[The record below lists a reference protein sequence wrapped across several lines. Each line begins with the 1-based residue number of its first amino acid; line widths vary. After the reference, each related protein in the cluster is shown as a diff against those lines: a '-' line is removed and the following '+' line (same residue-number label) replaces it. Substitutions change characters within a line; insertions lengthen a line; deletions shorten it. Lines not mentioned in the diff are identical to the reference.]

1 MKRSNIIILS
11 VLAAVVLT
19 VCGICIKQYY
29 HYAVANFVSHDGEAH
44 AYHVHPEMA
53 ADSLMAEM
61 LEDYDMLSELAWC
74 LHCRYLKYKQPKP
87 GYYRFAAKIGN
98 SELIRRLMLG
108 EETPVRLSFTHA
120 IRTREQL
127 AGHLGK
133 RLLVD
138 SIEIIQRLDNKEY
151 MAHFGLT
158 PETAVCMFI
167 PNTYEVY
174 WNISAEKLLE
184 RLEKE
189 ANKWWENQSNQLEK
203 IGLSRHE
210 VVVLASIVEEE
221 TNKNEEKPTIAG
233 VYINRLK
240 KDMLLQADPTVK
252 YAVGD
257 FTIKRVMYK
266 HLQTESPYNT
276 YLNKGLPPTA
286 ICLPELSSLKAVLNY
301 QKHNYM
307 FFCAKEDFS
316 GYHNFA
322 TTPNEHYRNAERY
335 KNALNKLGIK

>member
-1 MKRSNIIILS
+1 MKKQTIIILS
-11 VLAAVVLT
+11 IVALILISGIICGFSLLNKKVRNNESVSLYIYPSENYEKVLEKLEKNGVIEKNERAFSIFSKVKKLENN
-19 VCGICIKQYY
+19 IKSG
-29 HYAVANFVSHDGEAH
+29 HYVIEPKTSQVDLVRTLANGLQTPVKLVINKVRLKQDFAKKI
-44 AYHVHPEMA
+44 ANQ
-53 ADSLMAEM
+53 L
-61 LEDYDMLSELAWC
+61 MLSENDILLAIDN
-74 LHCRYLKYKQPKP
+74 RE
-87 GYYRFAAKIGN
+87 N
-98 SELIRRLMLG
+98 SQNL
-108 EETPVRLSFTHA
+108 F
-120 IRTREQL
+120 
-127 AGHLGK
+127 
-133 RLLVD
+133 
-138 SIEIIQRLDNKEY
+138 DNI
-151 MAHFGLT
+151 
-158 PETAVCMFI
+158 VC
-167 PNTYEVY
+167 NTYEVY

-286 ICLPELSSLKAVLNY
+286 ICLPEISSLKAVLNY

-322 TTPNEHYRNAERY
+322 TTPNEHYRNAEKY

>member
-1 MKRSNIIILS
+1 MKKQTIIILS
-11 VLAAVVLT
+11 IVAVILIIGIICGFSLLNKKVRNNESVSLYIYPSENYENVLEKLEKNGVIEKNERAFSIFSKVKKLENS
-19 VCGICIKQYY
+19 IKSG
-29 HYAVANFVSHDGEAH
+29 HYIIEPNSTQKDLVRMLANGLQTPVKLVINKVRLKQDFAKKI
-44 AYHVHPEMA
+44 ANQ
-53 ADSLMAEM
+53 L
-61 LEDYDMLSELAWC
+61 MLSENDILLAIDN
-74 LHCRYLKYKQPKP
+74 RE
-87 GYYRFAAKIGN
+87 N
-98 SELIRRLMLG
+98 SQNL
-108 EETPVRLSFTHA
+108 F
-120 IRTREQL
+120 
-127 AGHLGK
+127 
-133 RLLVD
+133 
-138 SIEIIQRLDNKEY
+138 DNI
-151 MAHFGLT
+151 
-158 PETAVCMFI
+158 VC
-167 PNTYEVY
+167 NTYEVY

-286 ICLPELSSLKAVLNY
+286 ICLPNVSSLKAVLNY

-322 TTPNEHYRNAERY
+322 TTPNEHYRNAEKY

>member
-1 MKRSNIIILS
+1 MNKKLTIIL
-11 VLAAVVLT
+11 AIIAVVLI
-19 VCGICIKQYY
+19 CGIGFGFSLLNKKTFNKESVNLYIYPSENYEKVLEKLEKSSVLGEKRTAFEIFSKVKKLENNIKSG
-29 HYAVANFVSHDGEAH
+29 HYVIEPNTSQVDLVRKLANGLQTPVKLVINKVRLKQDFAKKI
-44 AYHVHPEMA
+44 ANQ
-53 ADSLMAEM
+53 L
-61 LEDYDMLSELAWC
+61 MLSENDILLAIDN
-74 LHCRYLKYKQPKP
+74 RE
-87 GYYRFAAKIGN
+87 N
-98 SELIRRLMLG
+98 SQNL
-108 EETPVRLSFTHA
+108 F
-120 IRTREQL
+120 
-127 AGHLGK
+127 
-133 RLLVD
+133 
-138 SIEIIQRLDNKEY
+138 DNI
-151 MAHFGLT
+151 
-158 PETAVCMFI
+158 VC
-167 PNTYEVY
+167 NTYEVY

-276 YLNKGLPPTA
+276 YINKGLPPTA
-286 ICLPELSSLKAVLNY
+286 ICLPEISSLKAVLNY
-301 QKHNYM
+301 QKHDYI

-322 TTPNEHYRNAERY
+322 TTPNEHYRNAEKY

>member
-1 MKRSNIIILS
+1 MKKQTIIILS
-11 VLAAVVLT
+11 IVALILIIGI
-19 VCGICIKQYY
+19 VCGFSLLNKKVRNNESVSLYIYPSENYEKVLEKLEKNGVIEKNERAFSIFSKVKKLENNIKSG
-29 HYAVANFVSHDGEAH
+29 HYVIEPKTSQVDLVRTLANGLQTPVKLVINKVRLKQDFAKKI
-44 AYHVHPEMA
+44 ANQ
-53 ADSLMAEM
+53 L
-61 LEDYDMLSELAWC
+61 MLSENDILLAIDN
-74 LHCRYLKYKQPKP
+74 RE
-87 GYYRFAAKIGN
+87 N
-98 SELIRRLMLG
+98 SQNL
-108 EETPVRLSFTHA
+108 F
-120 IRTREQL
+120 
-127 AGHLGK
+127 
-133 RLLVD
+133 
-138 SIEIIQRLDNKEY
+138 DNI
-151 MAHFGLT
+151 
-158 PETAVCMFI
+158 VC
-167 PNTYEVY
+167 NTYEVY

-286 ICLPELSSLKAVLNY
+286 ICLPEISSLKAVLNY

>member
-1 MKRSNIIILS
+1 MINKVRL
-11 VLAAVVLT
+11 
-19 VCGICIKQYY
+19 KQDF
-29 HYAVANFVSHDGEAH
+29 AKKIANQ
-44 AYHVHPEMA
+44 
-53 ADSLMAEM
+53 L
-61 LEDYDMLSELAWC
+61 MLSENDILLAIDN
-74 LHCRYLKYKQPKP
+74 RE
-87 GYYRFAAKIGN
+87 N
-98 SELIRRLMLG
+98 SQNL
-108 EETPVRLSFTHA
+108 F
-120 IRTREQL
+120 
-127 AGHLGK
+127 
-133 RLLVD
+133 
-138 SIEIIQRLDNKEY
+138 DNI
-151 MAHFGLT
+151 
-158 PETAVCMFI
+158 VC
-167 PNTYEVY
+167 NTYEVY

-286 ICLPELSSLKAVLNY
+286 ICIPVISSLK
-301 QKHNYM
+301 
-307 FFCAKEDFS
+307 S
-316 GYHNFA
+316 G
-322 TTPNEHYRNAERY
+322 
-335 KNALNKLGIK
+335 

>member
-1 MKRSNIIILS
+1 MKKQTIIILS
-11 VLAAVVLT
+11 IIAVILISGI
-19 VCGICIKQYY
+19 VCGFSLLNKKVKNNESVSLYIYPSENYEKVLEKLEKNGVIEKNERAFSIFSKVKKLENNIKSG
-29 HYAVANFVSHDGEAH
+29 HYVIEPKTSQVDLVRTLANGLQTPVKLVINKVRLKQDFAKKI
-44 AYHVHPEMA
+44 ANQ
-53 ADSLMAEM
+53 L
-61 LEDYDMLSELAWC
+61 MLSENDILLAIDN
-74 LHCRYLKYKQPKP
+74 RE
-87 GYYRFAAKIGN
+87 N
-98 SELIRRLMLG
+98 SQNL
-108 EETPVRLSFTHA
+108 F
-120 IRTREQL
+120 
-127 AGHLGK
+127 
-133 RLLVD
+133 
-138 SIEIIQRLDNKEY
+138 DNI
-151 MAHFGLT
+151 
-158 PETAVCMFI
+158 VC
-167 PNTYEVY
+167 NTYEVY

-276 YLNKGLPPTA
+276 YINKGLPPTA
-286 ICLPELSSLKAVLNY
+286 ICLPNVSSLKAVLNY

-322 TTPNEHYRNAERY
+322 TTPNEHYRNAEKY

>member
-1 MKRSNIIILS
+1 MKKQTIIILS
-11 VLAAVVLT
+11 IIALILIIGIICGFSLLNKKVRNNESVSLYIYPSENYEKVLEKLEKNGVLEKEET
-19 VCGICIKQYY
+19 AFSIFSKVKNLENNVKSGHYVIEPNTSQVDLVRTLANGLQTPVKLVINKARLKQDF
-29 HYAVANFVSHDGEAH
+29 AKKIANQ
-44 AYHVHPEMA
+44 
-53 ADSLMAEM
+53 L
-61 LEDYDMLSELAWC
+61 MLSENDILLAIDN
-74 LHCRYLKYKQPKP
+74 RE
-87 GYYRFAAKIGN
+87 N
-98 SELIRRLMLG
+98 SQNL
-108 EETPVRLSFTHA
+108 F
-120 IRTREQL
+120 
-127 AGHLGK
+127 
-133 RLLVD
+133 
-138 SIEIIQRLDNKEY
+138 DNI
-151 MAHFGLT
+151 
-158 PETAVCMFI
+158 VC
-167 PNTYEVY
+167 NTYEVY

-286 ICLPELSSLKAVLNY
+286 ICLPEISSLKSVLNY
-301 QKHNYM
+301 QKHNYL

-322 TTPNEHYRNAERY
+322 VTPNEHYRNAERY

>member
-1 MKRSNIIILS
+1 MKKQTIIILS
-11 VLAAVVLT
+11 IVALILIIGI
-19 VCGICIKQYY
+19 VCGFSLLNKKVRNNESVSLYIYPSENYEKVLEKLKKNGVIEKNERAFSIFAKVKNLENNIKSG
-29 HYAVANFVSHDGEAH
+29 HYIIEPNSTQKDLVRMLANGLQTPVKLVINKVRLKEDFAKKVAKQ
-44 AYHVHPEMA
+44 
-53 ADSLMAEM
+53 L
-61 LEDYDMLSELAWC
+61 MLSENDILLA
-74 LHCRYLKYKQPKP
+74 
-87 GYYRFAAKIGN
+87 IDN
-98 SELIRRLMLG
+98 TS
-108 EETPVRLSFTHA
+108 
-120 IRTREQL
+120 
-127 AGHLGK
+127 
-133 RLLVD
+133 D
-138 SIEIIQRLDNKEY
+138 SKNFFDRV
-151 MAHFGLT
+151 
-158 PETAVCMFI
+158 VC
-167 PNTYEVY
+167 NTYEVY

-286 ICLPELSSLKAVLNY
+286 ICLPEVSSLKAVLNY
-301 QKHNYM
+301 QKHNYL

-322 TTPNEHYRNAERY
+322 VTPNEHYRNAERY

>member
-1 MKRSNIIILS
+1 MNKKLTIIL
-11 VLAAVVLT
+11 AIIAVVLI
-19 VCGICIKQYY
+19 CGIGFGFSLLNKKTFNKESVNLYIYPGENYEKVLEKLEKSSVLEEKRTAFEIFSKVKNLKNNIKSG
-29 HYAVANFVSHDGEAH
+29 HYVIEPNTSQKNLVRMLANG
-44 AYHVHPEMA
+44 
-53 ADSLMAEM
+53 L
-61 LEDYDMLSELAWC
+61 
-74 LHCRYLKYKQPKP
+74 Q
-87 GYYRFAAKIGN
+87 
-98 SELIRRLMLG
+98 
-108 EETPVRLSFTHA
+108 TPIKLVINKVRLKEDFA
-120 IRTREQL
+120 KKVAEQL
-127 AGHLGK
+127 MITENDI
-133 RLLVD
+133 LLA
-138 SIEIIQRLDNKEY
+138 INNEEN
-151 MAHFGLT
+151 
-158 PETAVCMFI
+158 PENFFDKVVC
-167 PNTYEVY
+167 NTYEVY
-174 WNISAEKLLE
+174 WNISAESLLE

-189 ANKWWENQSNQLEK
+189 ADKWWESQENQMKK
-203 IGLSRHE
+203 IGLSRHQI
-210 VVVLASIVEEE
+210 VVLASIVEEE

-276 YLNKGLPPTA
+276 YINKGLPPTA
-286 ICLPELSSLKAVLNY
+286 ICLPEISSLKAVLNY

-322 TTPNEHYRNAERY
+322 VTPNEHYRNAEKY

>member
-1 MKRSNIIILS
+1 MKKQTIIILS
-11 VLAAVVLT
+11 IIALILIIGIICGFSLLNKKVRNNESVSLYIYPSENYEKVLEKLIEKGVIEKQEKAFSIFSKVKKLENN
-19 VCGICIKQYY
+19 IKSG
-29 HYAVANFVSHDGEAH
+29 HYVIEPKTSQVDLVRTLANGLQTPVKLVINKVRLKQDFAKKI
-44 AYHVHPEMA
+44 ANQ
-53 ADSLMAEM
+53 L
-61 LEDYDMLSELAWC
+61 MLSENDILLAIDN
-74 LHCRYLKYKQPKP
+74 RE
-87 GYYRFAAKIGN
+87 N
-98 SELIRRLMLG
+98 SQNL
-108 EETPVRLSFTHA
+108 F
-120 IRTREQL
+120 
-127 AGHLGK
+127 
-133 RLLVD
+133 
-138 SIEIIQRLDNKEY
+138 DNI
-151 MAHFGLT
+151 
-158 PETAVCMFI
+158 VC
-167 PNTYEVY
+167 NTYEVY

>member
-1 MKRSNIIILS
+1 MKKQTIIILS
-11 VLAAVVLT
+11 IVALILIIGIICGFSLLNKKVRNNESVSLYIYPSENYEKVLEKLEKNGVIEKNERAFSIFSKVKKLENN
-19 VCGICIKQYY
+19 IKSG
-29 HYAVANFVSHDGEAH
+29 HYVIEPKTSQVDLVRTLANGLQTPVKLVINKVRLKQDFAKKI
-44 AYHVHPEMA
+44 ANQ
-53 ADSLMAEM
+53 L
-61 LEDYDMLSELAWC
+61 MLSENDILLAIDN
-74 LHCRYLKYKQPKP
+74 RE
-87 GYYRFAAKIGN
+87 N
-98 SELIRRLMLG
+98 SQNL
-108 EETPVRLSFTHA
+108 F
-120 IRTREQL
+120 
-127 AGHLGK
+127 
-133 RLLVD
+133 
-138 SIEIIQRLDNKEY
+138 DNI
-151 MAHFGLT
+151 
-158 PETAVCMFI
+158 VC
-167 PNTYEVY
+167 NTYEVY

-189 ANKWWENQSNQLEK
+189 ADKWWENQSNQLEK

-286 ICLPELSSLKAVLNY
+286 ICLPEISSLKAVLNY

>member
-1 MKRSNIIILS
+1 MKKQTIIILS
-11 VLAAVVLT
+11 IVALILIIGIICGFSLLNKKVRNNESVSLYIYPSENYENVLEKLEKNGVIEKNETAFSIFSKVKNLENN
-19 VCGICIKQYY
+19 IKSG
-29 HYAVANFVSHDGEAH
+29 HYVIEPKTSQVDLVRTLANGLQTPVKLVINKVRLKQDFAKKI
-44 AYHVHPEMA
+44 ANQ
-53 ADSLMAEM
+53 L
-61 LEDYDMLSELAWC
+61 MLSENDILLA
-74 LHCRYLKYKQPKP
+74 
-87 GYYRFAAKIGN
+87 IDN
-98 SELIRRLMLG
+98 TS
-108 EETPVRLSFTHA
+108 
-120 IRTREQL
+120 
-127 AGHLGK
+127 
-133 RLLVD
+133 D
-138 SIEIIQRLDNKEY
+138 SKNFFDRV
-151 MAHFGLT
+151 
-158 PETAVCMFI
+158 VC
-167 PNTYEVY
+167 NTYEVY

-203 IGLSRHE
+203 TGLSRHE

-286 ICLPELSSLKAVLNY
+286 ICLPNVSSLKSVLNY

-322 TTPNEHYRNAERY
+322 TTPNEHYRNAEKY

>member
-1 MKRSNIIILS
+1 MKKQTIIILS
-11 VLAAVVLT
+11 IVAVILISGI
-19 VCGICIKQYY
+19 VCGFSLLNKKVRNNESVSLYIYPSENYEKVLEKLEKNGVIEKNERAFSIFSKVKKLENNIKSG
-29 HYAVANFVSHDGEAH
+29 HYVIEPKTSQVDLVRTLANGLQTPVKLVINKVRLKQDFAKKI
-44 AYHVHPEMA
+44 ANQ
-53 ADSLMAEM
+53 L
-61 LEDYDMLSELAWC
+61 MLSENDILLAIDN
-74 LHCRYLKYKQPKP
+74 RE
-87 GYYRFAAKIGN
+87 N
-98 SELIRRLMLG
+98 SQNL
-108 EETPVRLSFTHA
+108 F
-120 IRTREQL
+120 
-127 AGHLGK
+127 
-133 RLLVD
+133 
-138 SIEIIQRLDNKEY
+138 DNI
-151 MAHFGLT
+151 
-158 PETAVCMFI
+158 VC
-167 PNTYEVY
+167 NTYEVY

-189 ANKWWENQSNQLEK
+189 ADKWWENQSNQLEK

-286 ICLPELSSLKAVLNY
+286 ICLPEISSLKAVLNY

>member
-1 MKRSNIIILS
+1 MKKQTIIILS
-11 VLAAVVLT
+11 IVALILISGI
-19 VCGICIKQYY
+19 VCGFSLLNKKVRNNESVSLYIYPSENYENVLEKLEKNGVIEKNERAFSIFSKVKKLENNIKSG
-29 HYAVANFVSHDGEAH
+29 HYVIEPKTSQVDLVRTLANGLQTPVKLVINKVRLKQDFAKKI
-44 AYHVHPEMA
+44 ANQ
-53 ADSLMAEM
+53 L
-61 LEDYDMLSELAWC
+61 MLSENDILLAIDN
-74 LHCRYLKYKQPKP
+74 RE
-87 GYYRFAAKIGN
+87 N
-98 SELIRRLMLG
+98 SQNL
-108 EETPVRLSFTHA
+108 F
-120 IRTREQL
+120 
-127 AGHLGK
+127 
-133 RLLVD
+133 
-138 SIEIIQRLDNKEY
+138 DNI
-151 MAHFGLT
+151 
-158 PETAVCMFI
+158 VC
-167 PNTYEVY
+167 NTYEVY

-286 ICLPELSSLKAVLNY
+286 ICLPNVSSLKAVLNY

-322 TTPNEHYRNAERY
+322 TTPNEHYRNAEKY

>member
-1 MKRSNIIILS
+1 MKKQTIIILS
-11 VLAAVVLT
+11 IVAVILIIGIICGFSLLNKKVRNNESVSLYIYPSENYENVLEKLEKNGVIEKNERAFSIFSKVKKLENN
-19 VCGICIKQYY
+19 IKSG
-29 HYAVANFVSHDGEAH
+29 HYVIEPKTSQVDLVRTLANGLQTPVKLVINKVRLKQDFAKKI
-44 AYHVHPEMA
+44 ANQ
-53 ADSLMAEM
+53 L
-61 LEDYDMLSELAWC
+61 MLSENDILLAIDN
-74 LHCRYLKYKQPKP
+74 RE
-87 GYYRFAAKIGN
+87 N
-98 SELIRRLMLG
+98 SQNL
-108 EETPVRLSFTHA
+108 F
-120 IRTREQL
+120 
-127 AGHLGK
+127 
-133 RLLVD
+133 
-138 SIEIIQRLDNKEY
+138 DNI
-151 MAHFGLT
+151 
-158 PETAVCMFI
+158 VC
-167 PNTYEVY
+167 NTYEVY

-276 YLNKGLPPTA
+276 YINKGLPPTA
-286 ICLPELSSLKAVLNY
+286 ICLPNVSSLKAVLNY

-322 TTPNEHYRNAERY
+322 TTPNEHYRNAEKY

>member
-1 MKRSNIIILS
+1 MKKQTIIILS
-11 VLAAVVLT
+11 IVALILISGI
-19 VCGICIKQYY
+19 VCGFSLLNKKVRNNESVSLYIYPSENYEKVLEKLEKNGVIEKNERAFSIFSKVKKLENNIKSG
-29 HYAVANFVSHDGEAH
+29 HYVIEPKTSQIDLVRTLANGLQTPVKLVINKVRLKQDFAKKI
-44 AYHVHPEMA
+44 ANQ
-53 ADSLMAEM
+53 L
-61 LEDYDMLSELAWC
+61 MLSENDILLAIDN
-74 LHCRYLKYKQPKP
+74 RE
-87 GYYRFAAKIGN
+87 N
-98 SELIRRLMLG
+98 SQNL
-108 EETPVRLSFTHA
+108 F
-120 IRTREQL
+120 
-127 AGHLGK
+127 
-133 RLLVD
+133 
-138 SIEIIQRLDNKEY
+138 DNI
-151 MAHFGLT
+151 
-158 PETAVCMFI
+158 VC
-167 PNTYEVY
+167 NTYEVY

>member
-1 MKRSNIIILS
+1 MNKKLTIIL
-11 VLAAVVLT
+11 AIIAVVLI
-19 VCGICIKQYY
+19 CGIG
-29 HYAVANFVSHDGEAH
+29 FGF
-44 AYHVHPEMA
+44 
-53 ADSLMAEM
+53 SLLNKKTFNKESVNLYIYPSENYEKV
-61 LEDYDMLSELAWC
+61 LEKLEKS
-74 LHCRYLKYKQPKP
+74 
-87 GYYRFAAKIGN
+87 
-98 SELIRRLMLG
+98 SVLG
-108 EETPVRLSFTHA
+108 EKRTAFEIFSKVKNLKNNVKSGHYLIEPNTKQKDLVRMLANGLQTPIKLVINKVRLKEDFA
-120 IRTREQL
+120 KKVAEQL
-127 AGHLGK
+127 MITENDI
-133 RLLVD
+133 LLA
-138 SIEIIQRLDNKEY
+138 INNEEN
-151 MAHFGLT
+151 
-158 PETAVCMFI
+158 PENFFDRVVC
-167 PNTYEVY
+167 NTYEVY
-174 WNISAEKLLE
+174 WNISAESLLE

-189 ANKWWENQSNQLEK
+189 ADKWWKSQEIQMKK
-203 IGLSRHE
+203 IGLSRHQI
-210 VVVLASIVEEE
+210 VVLASIVEEE

-286 ICLPELSSLKAVLNY
+286 ICLPEVSSLKAVLNY
-301 QKHNYM
+301 QKHNYL

-322 TTPNEHYRNAERY
+322 VTPNEHYRNAEKY

>member
-1 MKRSNIIILS
+1 MKKQTIIILS
-11 VLAAVVLT
+11 IVALILIIGIICGFSLLNKKVRNNESVSLYIYPSESYEKVLEKLEKNGVIEKNERAFSIFSKVKKLENN
-19 VCGICIKQYY
+19 IKSG
-29 HYAVANFVSHDGEAH
+29 HYVIEPKTSQVDLVRTLANGLQTPVKLVINKVRLKQDFAKKI
-44 AYHVHPEMA
+44 ANQ
-53 ADSLMAEM
+53 L
-61 LEDYDMLSELAWC
+61 MLSENDILLAIDN
-74 LHCRYLKYKQPKP
+74 RE
-87 GYYRFAAKIGN
+87 N
-98 SELIRRLMLG
+98 SQNL
-108 EETPVRLSFTHA
+108 F
-120 IRTREQL
+120 
-127 AGHLGK
+127 
-133 RLLVD
+133 
-138 SIEIIQRLDNKEY
+138 DNI
-151 MAHFGLT
+151 
-158 PETAVCMFI
+158 VC
-167 PNTYEVY
+167 NTYEVY

-276 YLNKGLPPTA
+276 YINKGLPPTA
-286 ICLPELSSLKAVLNY
+286 ICLPNVSSLKAVLNY

-322 TTPNEHYRNAERY
+322 TTPNEHYRNAEKY

>member
-1 MKRSNIIILS
+1 MKKQTIIILS
-11 VLAAVVLT
+11 IVALILISGI
-19 VCGICIKQYY
+19 VCGFSLLNKKVRNNESVSLYIYPSENYEKVLEKLEKNGVIEKNERAFSIFSKVKKLENNIKSG
-29 HYAVANFVSHDGEAH
+29 HYVIEPKTSQVDLVRTLANGLQTPVKLVINKVRLKQDFAKKI
-44 AYHVHPEMA
+44 ANQ
-53 ADSLMAEM
+53 L
-61 LEDYDMLSELAWC
+61 MLSENDILLAIDN
-74 LHCRYLKYKQPKP
+74 RE
-87 GYYRFAAKIGN
+87 N
-98 SELIRRLMLG
+98 SQNL
-108 EETPVRLSFTHA
+108 F
-120 IRTREQL
+120 
-127 AGHLGK
+127 
-133 RLLVD
+133 
-138 SIEIIQRLDNKEY
+138 DNI
-151 MAHFGLT
+151 
-158 PETAVCMFI
+158 VC
-167 PNTYEVY
+167 NTYEVY

-210 VVVLASIVEEE
+210 VVVLASIIEEE

-276 YLNKGLPPTA
+276 YINKGLPPTA
-286 ICLPELSSLKAVLNY
+286 ICLPNVSSLKAVLNY

-322 TTPNEHYRNAERY
+322 TTPNEHYRNAEKY

>member
-1 MKRSNIIILS
+1 MKKQTIIILS
-11 VLAAVVLT
+11 IVAVILIIGIICGFSLLNKKVRNNESVSLYIYPSENYENVLEKLEKNGVIEKNERAFSIFSKVKKLENN
-19 VCGICIKQYY
+19 IKSG
-29 HYAVANFVSHDGEAH
+29 HYVIEPKTSQVDLVRTLANGLQTPVKLVINKVRLKQDFAKKI
-44 AYHVHPEMA
+44 ANQ
-53 ADSLMAEM
+53 L
-61 LEDYDMLSELAWC
+61 MLSENDILLAIDN
-74 LHCRYLKYKQPKP
+74 RE
-87 GYYRFAAKIGN
+87 N
-98 SELIRRLMLG
+98 SQNL
-108 EETPVRLSFTHA
+108 F
-120 IRTREQL
+120 
-127 AGHLGK
+127 
-133 RLLVD
+133 
-138 SIEIIQRLDNKEY
+138 DNI
-151 MAHFGLT
+151 
-158 PETAVCMFI
+158 VC
-167 PNTYEVY
+167 NTYEVY

-233 VYINRLK
+233 VYINRLE

-276 YLNKGLPPTA
+276 YLNKGIPPTA
-286 ICLPELSSLKAVLNY
+286 ICLPNVSSLKAVLNY

-322 TTPNEHYRNAERY
+322 TTPNEHYRNAEKY

>member
-1 MKRSNIIILS
+1 MNKKLTIIL
-11 VLAAVVLT
+11 AIIAVVLI
-19 VCGICIKQYY
+19 CGIG
-29 HYAVANFVSHDGEAH
+29 FGF
-44 AYHVHPEMA
+44 
-53 ADSLMAEM
+53 SLLNKKTFNKESVNLYIYPSENYEKV
-61 LEDYDMLSELAWC
+61 LEKLEKS
-74 LHCRYLKYKQPKP
+74 
-87 GYYRFAAKIGN
+87 
-98 SELIRRLMLG
+98 SVLG
-108 EETPVRLSFTHA
+108 EKRTAFEIFSKVKNLKNNVKSGHYLIEPNTKQKDLVRMLANGLQTPIKLVINKVRLKEDFA
-120 IRTREQL
+120 KKVAEQL
-127 AGHLGK
+127 MITENDI
-133 RLLVD
+133 LLA
-138 SIEIIQRLDNKEY
+138 INNEEN
-151 MAHFGLT
+151 
-158 PETAVCMFI
+158 PENFFDRVVC
-167 PNTYEVY
+167 NTYEVY

-276 YLNKGLPPTA
+276 YINKGLPPTA
-286 ICLPELSSLKAVLNY
+286 ICLPEISSLKAVLNY
-301 QKHNYM
+301 QKHDYI

-322 TTPNEHYRNAERY
+322 TTPNEHYRNAEKY

>member
-1 MKRSNIIILS
+1 MKKQTIIILS
-11 VLAAVVLT
+11 IVALILISGI
-19 VCGICIKQYY
+19 VCGFSLLNKKVRNNESVSLYIYPSENYEKVLEKLKKNGVIEKNERAFSIFSKVKKLENNIKSG
-29 HYAVANFVSHDGEAH
+29 HYVIEPKTSQVNLVRTLANGLQTPVKLVINKVRLKQDFAKKI
-44 AYHVHPEMA
+44 ANQ
-53 ADSLMAEM
+53 L
-61 LEDYDMLSELAWC
+61 MLSENDILLAIDN
-74 LHCRYLKYKQPKP
+74 RE
-87 GYYRFAAKIGN
+87 N
-98 SELIRRLMLG
+98 SQNL
-108 EETPVRLSFTHA
+108 F
-120 IRTREQL
+120 
-127 AGHLGK
+127 
-133 RLLVD
+133 
-138 SIEIIQRLDNKEY
+138 DNI
-151 MAHFGLT
+151 
-158 PETAVCMFI
+158 VC
-167 PNTYEVY
+167 NTYEVY

-189 ANKWWENQSNQLEK
+189 ADKWWENQSNQLEK

>member
-1 MKRSNIIILS
+1 MKKQTIIILS
-11 VLAAVVLT
+11 IVALILISGI
-19 VCGICIKQYY
+19 VCGFSLLNKKVRNNESVSLYIYPSENYEKVLEKLEKNGVIEKNERAFSIFSKVKKLENNIKSG
-29 HYAVANFVSHDGEAH
+29 HYVIEPKTSQVDLVRTLANGLQTPVKLVINKVRLKQDFAKKI
-44 AYHVHPEMA
+44 ANQ
-53 ADSLMAEM
+53 L
-61 LEDYDMLSELAWC
+61 MLSENDILLAIDN
-74 LHCRYLKYKQPKP
+74 RE
-87 GYYRFAAKIGN
+87 N
-98 SELIRRLMLG
+98 SQNL
-108 EETPVRLSFTHA
+108 F
-120 IRTREQL
+120 
-127 AGHLGK
+127 
-133 RLLVD
+133 
-138 SIEIIQRLDNKEY
+138 DNI
-151 MAHFGLT
+151 
-158 PETAVCMFI
+158 VC
-167 PNTYEVY
+167 NTYEVY

-286 ICLPELSSLKAVLNY
+286 ICLPNVSSLKAVLNY

>member
-1 MKRSNIIILS
+1 MKKQTIIILS
-11 VLAAVVLT
+11 IVAVILIIGIICGFSLLNKKVRNNESVSLYIYPSENYEKVLEKLEKNGVIEKNERAFSIFSKVKKLENN
-19 VCGICIKQYY
+19 IKSG
-29 HYAVANFVSHDGEAH
+29 HYVIEPKTRQVDLVRTLANGLQTPVKLVINKVRLKQDFAKKI
-44 AYHVHPEMA
+44 ANQ
-53 ADSLMAEM
+53 L
-61 LEDYDMLSELAWC
+61 MLSENDILLAIDN
-74 LHCRYLKYKQPKP
+74 RE
-87 GYYRFAAKIGN
+87 N
-98 SELIRRLMLG
+98 SQNL
-108 EETPVRLSFTHA
+108 F
-120 IRTREQL
+120 
-127 AGHLGK
+127 
-133 RLLVD
+133 
-138 SIEIIQRLDNKEY
+138 DNI
-151 MAHFGLT
+151 
-158 PETAVCMFI
+158 VC
-167 PNTYEVY
+167 NTYEVY

-189 ANKWWENQSNQLEK
+189 ADKWWENQSNQLEK

-286 ICLPELSSLKAVLNY
+286 ICLPNVSSLKAVLNY

>member
-1 MKRSNIIILS
+1 MKKQTIIILS
-11 VLAAVVLT
+11 IVAVILISGIICGFSLLNKKVRNNESVNLYIYPSENYEKVLEKLEKNGVIEKNERAFSIFSKVKKLENN
-19 VCGICIKQYY
+19 IKSG
-29 HYAVANFVSHDGEAH
+29 HYVIEPKTSQVDLVRTLANGLQTPVKLVINKVRLKQDFAKKI
-44 AYHVHPEMA
+44 ANQ
-53 ADSLMAEM
+53 L
-61 LEDYDMLSELAWC
+61 MLSENDILLAIDN
-74 LHCRYLKYKQPKP
+74 RE
-87 GYYRFAAKIGN
+87 N
-98 SELIRRLMLG
+98 SQNL
-108 EETPVRLSFTHA
+108 F
-120 IRTREQL
+120 
-127 AGHLGK
+127 
-133 RLLVD
+133 
-138 SIEIIQRLDNKEY
+138 DNI
-151 MAHFGLT
+151 
-158 PETAVCMFI
+158 VC
-167 PNTYEVY
+167 NTYEVY

-276 YLNKGLPPTA
+276 YINKGLPPTA
-286 ICLPELSSLKAVLNY
+286 ICLPNVSSLKSVLNY
-301 QKHNYM
+301 QKHDYM

>member
-1 MKRSNIIILS
+1 MKKQTIIILS
-11 VLAAVVLT
+11 IIALILIIGIICGFSLLNKKVRNNESVSLYIYPSENYEKVLEKLEKNGVLEKEET
-19 VCGICIKQYY
+19 AFSIFSKVKNLENNVKSGHYVIEPNTSQVDLVRTLANGLQTPVKLVINKARLKQDF
-29 HYAVANFVSHDGEAH
+29 AKKIANQ
-44 AYHVHPEMA
+44 
-53 ADSLMAEM
+53 L
-61 LEDYDMLSELAWC
+61 MLSENDILLAIDN
-74 LHCRYLKYKQPKP
+74 RE
-87 GYYRFAAKIGN
+87 N
-98 SELIRRLMLG
+98 SQNL
-108 EETPVRLSFTHA
+108 F
-120 IRTREQL
+120 
-127 AGHLGK
+127 
-133 RLLVD
+133 
-138 SIEIIQRLDNKEY
+138 DNI
-151 MAHFGLT
+151 
-158 PETAVCMFI
+158 VC
-167 PNTYEVY
+167 NTYEVY

-189 ANKWWENQSNQLEK
+189 ADKWWEEQENQLEK
-203 IGLSRHE
+203 IGLSRHQI
-210 VVVLASIVEEE
+210 VVLASIVEEE

-286 ICLPELSSLKAVLNY
+286 ICLPNVSSLKAVLNY

-322 TTPNEHYRNAERY
+322 VTPNEHYRNADKY

>member
-1 MKRSNIIILS
+1 MKKQTIIILS
-11 VLAAVVLT
+11 IVALILISGI
-19 VCGICIKQYY
+19 VCGFSLLNKKVRNNESVNLYIYPSENYENVLEKLEKNGVIEKNERAFSIFSKVKKLENNIKSG
-29 HYAVANFVSHDGEAH
+29 HYVIEPKTSQVDLVRTLANGLQTPVKLVINKVRLKQDFAKKI
-44 AYHVHPEMA
+44 ANQ
-53 ADSLMAEM
+53 L
-61 LEDYDMLSELAWC
+61 MLSENDILLAIDN
-74 LHCRYLKYKQPKP
+74 RE
-87 GYYRFAAKIGN
+87 N
-98 SELIRRLMLG
+98 SQNL
-108 EETPVRLSFTHA
+108 F
-120 IRTREQL
+120 
-127 AGHLGK
+127 
-133 RLLVD
+133 
-138 SIEIIQRLDNKEY
+138 DNI
-151 MAHFGLT
+151 
-158 PETAVCMFI
+158 VC
-167 PNTYEVY
+167 NTYEVY

-286 ICLPELSSLKAVLNY
+286 ICLPNVSSLKAVLNY

-322 TTPNEHYRNAERY
+322 RTPAEHYRNAERY

>member
-1 MKRSNIIILS
+1 MKKQTIIILS
-11 VLAAVVLT
+11 IVAVILIIGIICGFSLLNKKVRNNESVSLYIYPSENYEKVLEKLEKNGVIEKNERAFSIFSKVKKLENN
-19 VCGICIKQYY
+19 IKSG
-29 HYAVANFVSHDGEAH
+29 HYVIEPKTSQVDLVRTLANGLQTPVKLVINKVRLKQDFAKKI
-44 AYHVHPEMA
+44 ANQ
-53 ADSLMAEM
+53 L
-61 LEDYDMLSELAWC
+61 MLSENDILLAIDN
-74 LHCRYLKYKQPKP
+74 RE
-87 GYYRFAAKIGN
+87 N
-98 SELIRRLMLG
+98 SQNL
-108 EETPVRLSFTHA
+108 F
-120 IRTREQL
+120 
-127 AGHLGK
+127 
-133 RLLVD
+133 
-138 SIEIIQRLDNKEY
+138 DNI
-151 MAHFGLT
+151 
-158 PETAVCMFI
+158 VC
-167 PNTYEVY
+167 NTYEVY

-189 ANKWWENQSNQLEK
+189 ADKWWENQNNQLEK

-286 ICLPELSSLKAVLNY
+286 ICLPEISSLKAVLNY

>member
-1 MKRSNIIILS
+1 MKKQTIIILS
-11 VLAAVVLT
+11 IVALILIIGIICGFSLLNKKVRNNESVSLYIYPSENYENVLEKLEKNGVIEKNERAFSIFSKVKNLENNVKSGHYIIEPNSTQKDLVRMLANGLQTPVKLVINKVRL
-19 VCGICIKQYY
+19 KQDF
-29 HYAVANFVSHDGEAH
+29 AKKIANQ
-44 AYHVHPEMA
+44 
-53 ADSLMAEM
+53 L
-61 LEDYDMLSELAWC
+61 MLSENDILLAIDN
-74 LHCRYLKYKQPKP
+74 RE
-87 GYYRFAAKIGN
+87 N
-98 SELIRRLMLG
+98 SQNL
-108 EETPVRLSFTHA
+108 F
-120 IRTREQL
+120 
-127 AGHLGK
+127 
-133 RLLVD
+133 
-138 SIEIIQRLDNKEY
+138 DNI
-151 MAHFGLT
+151 
-158 PETAVCMFI
+158 VC
-167 PNTYEVY
+167 NTYEVY

-257 FTIKRVMYK
+257 FAIKRVMYK

-286 ICLPELSSLKAVLNY
+286 ICLPNVSSLKAVLNY

-322 TTPNEHYRNAERY
+322 TTPNEHYRNAEKY

>member
-1 MKRSNIIILS
+1 MKKQTIIILS
-11 VLAAVVLT
+11 IVALILIIGIICGFSLLNKKVRNNESVSLYIYPSENYEKVLEKLEKNGVIEKNERAFSIFSKVKKLENN
-19 VCGICIKQYY
+19 IKSG
-29 HYAVANFVSHDGEAH
+29 HYVIEPKTSQVDLVRTLANGLQTPVKLVINKVRLKQDFAKKI
-44 AYHVHPEMA
+44 ANQ
-53 ADSLMAEM
+53 L
-61 LEDYDMLSELAWC
+61 MLSENDIL
-74 LHCRYLKYKQPKP
+74 LTIDNRE
-87 GYYRFAAKIGN
+87 N
-98 SELIRRLMLG
+98 SQNL
-108 EETPVRLSFTHA
+108 F
-120 IRTREQL
+120 
-127 AGHLGK
+127 
-133 RLLVD
+133 D
-138 SIEIIQRLDNKEY
+138 NII
-151 MAHFGLT
+151 
-158 PETAVCMFI
+158 C
-167 PNTYEVY
+167 NTYEVY

-286 ICLPELSSLKAVLNY
+286 ICLPNVSSLKAVLNY

-322 TTPNEHYRNAERY
+322 TTPNEHYRNAEKY